1 MLGGRACLHHYGQYL
16 MAGRRTRIF
25 IVYQIMNLAKCKT
38 RECEIGTDMETQKRK
53 DYTTFY
59 FSLKMRFK
67 TDIKRGMYFHAAKYC
82 PCWDYN
88 HFISREYTM
97 KICQIINQDVETR
110 DGVRGLSRVGHVC
123 WP

>member
-1 MLGGRACLHHYGQYL
+1 MVHITREMLGGRACLHHYGQYL

-59 FSLKMRFK
+59 FSLIMRFK
-67 TDIKRGMYFHAAKYC
+67 TDMKKRNVFLCELELSMLC
-82 PCWDYN
+82 YN

-110 DGVRGLSRVGHVC
+110 DGVRLI
-123 WP
+123 